1 MVPMFTWGFLR
12 SNLPRA
18 ARTVRGR
25 RGEVVVVVE
34 EGVRRRTVV
43 GWRKEEERGD
53 SLWVLVEERKGVEIR
68 EEDEAW
74 GNSISLEEADAEE
87 TAMAGEFG

>member
-1 MVPMFTWGFLR
+1 MLSSGSVWMD
-12 SNLPRA
+12 
-18 ARTVRGR
+18 
-25 RGEVVVVVE
+25 
-34 EGVRRRTVV
+34 GVRRRTVV

>member
-1 MVPMFTWGFLR
+1 MFTWGFLR

-18 ARTVRGR
+18 ARTVKVR
-25 RGEVVVVVE
+25 RGVVVE

-43 GWRKEEERGD
+43 GWRKEEERGV

-74 GNSISLEEADAEE
+74 GNSISLEEA
-87 TAMAGEFG
+87 